1 MAGILDTILG
11 GLTKQYDIAMPAVNF
26 VRGLALG
33 PQEALMTPSMQLD
46 LARRAENKGGDKGA
60 LGYEDFG
67 LDVRQPMDRF
77 TGGLFSLDPTAF
89 ANVGSV
95 GRVTYEKDPT
105 QIGGYKYGSTMF
117 DFTPD
122 KDTGSTGNKIL
133 DFINEGG
140 LAQKLANLNLSNT
153 LSNLAFT
160 PAYGDIPTKEER
172 QGIESFDN
180 LVSDTVIAQP
190 KSQFQDYP
198 GDKNLGSVQD
208 FDLEGVQD
216 IISQMEEEKGNYI
229 ERPEDKF
236 SMDGILQSL
245 GGFAKNTAGRYIGSQ
260 ALGGAGGM
268 LFGPYGALIGGIIG
282 GLKGGDLF
290 NQNTYSQQMYN
301 NLTSQGQGYV
311 DRLYGP
317 GGVLQGYNQFS
328 AFGKGA
334 LGTIANNLSKYPNM
348 SPARRNV
355 YLEAA
360 NKYIDSIDQSKQGY
374 DAVTK
379 PGTYSYDDAYINYA
393 PPSNDGDSS
402 GGSSGGGTHSS
413 DSSFGGH
420 SSYGGPR

>member
-1 MAGILDTILG
+1 MAGILETLYPQGDYLNIKANAPTRRDYNI
-11 GLTKQYDIAMPAVNF
+11 QVN
-26 VRGLALG
+26 A
-33 PQEALMTPSMQLD
+33 D
-46 LARRAENKGGDKGA
+46 LARNLPGGLLKDIVAPAAAATLSLPYDAIQAYQRMQRGTGIKGYYDAFMAENPFSSLGQRFVGA
-60 LGYEDFG
+60 SA
-67 LDVRQPMDRF
+67 P
-77 TGGLFSLDPTAF
+77 
-89 ANVGSV
+89 
-95 GRVTYEKDPT
+95 
-105 QIGGYKYGSTMF
+105 
-117 DFTPD
+117 
-122 KDTGSTGNKIL
+122 
-133 DFINEGG
+133 
-140 LAQKLANLNLSNT
+140 LAERLANLNLSKT
-153 LSNLAFT
+153 LSDSIFT

-172 QGIESFDN
+172 EGLDSFNN
-180 LVSDTVIAQP
+180 LVSDTVMAEP
-190 KSQFQDYP
+190 NQFQDYP

-208 FDLEGVQD
+208 QNLGFDYNFDENVLK
-216 IISQMEEEKGNYI
+216 EEEDAQYNLDNKGSFN
-229 ERPEDKF
+229 
-236 SMDGILQSL
+236 MDGILQNL

-268 LFGPYGALIGGIIG
+268 LFGPIGGLVGGIIG
-282 GLKGGDLF
+282 ALKGGNLF

-393 PPSNDGDSS
+393 PPSGDGDSS
-402 GGSSGGGTHSS
+402 GGGSQ
-413 DSSFGGH
+413 SFGDGLIQVKQLYN
-420 SSYGGPR
+420 YG

>member
-33 PQEALMTPSMQLD
+33 PKEALMTPSMQLD

-67 LDVRQPMDRF
+67 LDVRQPMGRF

-89 ANVGSV
+89 ANVGSA

-105 QIGGYKYGSTMF
+105 QFGGYKYGSTEYN
-117 DFTPD
+117 FTPD

-172 QGIESFDN
+172 DGLYSFDN
-180 LVSDTVIAQP
+180 LVSDTVMAEP
-190 KSQFQDYP
+190 NQFQDYP

-236 SMDGILQSL
+236 NMDSILQSL

-268 LFGPYGALIGGIIG
+268 LFGPIGGLVGGIIG
-282 GLKGGDLF
+282 ALKGGDLF

-334 LGTIANNLSKYPNM
+334 LGTIANILAKNPNM
-348 SPARRNV
+348 SLERQNV
-355 YLEAA
+355 YRTAA
-360 NKYIDSIDQSKQGY
+360 DKYISGIDPTKQGIA
-374 DAVTK
+374 AVTK

-393 PPSNDGDSS
+393 PPSGDGDS
-402 GGSSGGGTHSS
+402 GGGVVEAVEKLTEVLEVMKTLGLHIN
-413 DSSFGGH
+413 G
-420 SSYGGPR
+420 

>member
-1 MAGILDTILG
+1 MAGILETLYPQGDYLNIKANAPTRRDYNI
-11 GLTKQYDIAMPAVNF
+11 QVN
-26 VRGLALG
+26 A
-33 PQEALMTPSMQLD
+33 D
-46 LARRAENKGGDKGA
+46 LARNLPGGLLKDIVAPAAAATLSLPYDAIQAYQRMQRGTGIKGYYDAFMAENPFSSLGQRFVGA
-60 LGYEDFG
+60 SA
-67 LDVRQPMDRF
+67 P
-77 TGGLFSLDPTAF
+77 
-89 ANVGSV
+89 
-95 GRVTYEKDPT
+95 
-105 QIGGYKYGSTMF
+105 
-117 DFTPD
+117 
-122 KDTGSTGNKIL
+122 
-133 DFINEGG
+133 
-140 LAQKLANLNLSNT
+140 LAERLANLNLSKT
-153 LSNLAFT
+153 LSDSIFT

-172 QGIESFDN
+172 EGLDSFNN
-180 LVSDTVIAQP
+180 LVSDTVMAEP
-190 KSQFQDYP
+190 NQFQDYP

-208 FDLEGVQD
+208 QNLGFDYNFDENVLK
-216 IISQMEEEKGNYI
+216 EEEDAQYNLDNKGSFN
-229 ERPEDKF
+229 
-236 SMDGILQSL
+236 MDGILQNL

-268 LFGPYGALIGGIIG
+268 LFGPIGGLVGGIIG
-282 GLKGGDLF
+282 ALKGGNLF

-393 PPSNDGDSS
+393 PPSGDGDSS
-402 GGSSGGGTHSS
+402 GGGSQSFGDGF
-413 DSSFGGH
+413 DSSQATL
-420 SSYGGPR
+420 

>member
-46 LARRAENKGGDKGA
+46 LARRAESKGGDKGA
-60 LGYEDFG
+60 LGYENFG
-67 LDVRQPMDRF
+67 LDVAQPMGRF

-105 QIGGYKYGSTMF
+105 QFGGYRFGDTKY

-160 PAYGDIPTKEER
+160 QAYGDIPTKEEN
-172 QGIESFDN
+172 QGLDSFNN
-180 LVSDTVIAQP
+180 LVSDTVMAEP
-190 KSQFQDYP
+190 NQFQDYP
-198 GDKNLGSVQD
+198 GVENLGGVQN
-208 FDLEGVQD
+208 FDLEGVRD

-229 ERPEDKF
+229 ERPEDGF
-236 SMDGILQSL
+236 NMEGILQSL

-260 ALGGAGGM
+260 ALGGAGAM
-268 LFGPYGALIGGIIG
+268 LLGPIG
-282 GLKGGDLF
+282 GLVGGIAGLLGGGNLF

-301 NLTSQGQGYV
+301 NLTPEGKAYASS
-311 DRLYGP
+311 LYGP

-328 AFGKGA
+328 GFGRGT
-334 LGTIANNLSKYPNM
+334 LGTIANNLAKNPNM
-348 SPARRNV
+348 SPARRNA
-355 YLEAA
+355 YRTAA
-360 NKYIDSIDQSKQGY
+360 DKYISGIDPTQQGY
-374 DAVTK
+374 NAVTK
-379 PGTYSYDDAYINYA
+379 KGGYGYDDAYINYA
-393 PPSNDGDSS
+393 PPSGGGRDSGSGDGWS
-402 GGSSGGGTHSS
+402 GGSSDNWGGGF
-413 DSSFGGH
+413 DSSQATL
-420 SSYGGPR
+420 

>member
-46 LARRAENKGGDKGA
+46 LARRAESKGGDKGA
-60 LGYEDFG
+60 LGYENFG
-67 LDVRQPMDRF
+67 LDVAQPMGRF

-105 QIGGYKYGSTMF
+105 QFGGYRFGDTKY

-160 PAYGDIPTKEER
+160 QAYGDIPTKEEN
-172 QGIESFDN
+172 QGLDSFNN
-180 LVSDTVIAQP
+180 LVSDTVMAEP
-190 KSQFQDYP
+190 NQFQDYP
-198 GDKNLGSVQD
+198 GVENLGGVQN
-208 FDLEGVQD
+208 FDLEGVRD

-229 ERPEDKF
+229 ERPEDGF
-236 SMDGILQSL
+236 NMEGILQSL

-260 ALGGAGGM
+260 ALGGAGAM
-268 LFGPYGALIGGIIG
+268 LLGPIG
-282 GLKGGDLF
+282 GLVGGIAGLLGGGNLF

-301 NLTSQGQGYV
+301 NLTPEGKAYASG
-311 DRLYGP
+311 LYGP

-328 AFGKGA
+328 GFGRGT
-334 LGTIANNLSKYPNM
+334 LGTIANNLAKYPNM
-348 SPARRNV
+348 SPARRNA
-355 YLEAA
+355 YRTAA
-360 NKYIDSIDQSKQGY
+360 DKYISGIDPTQQGY
-374 DAVTK
+374 NAVTK
-379 PGTYSYDDAYINYA
+379 KGGYGYDDAYINYA
-393 PPSNDGDSS
+393 PPSGGGKDSGSGDGWS
-402 GGSSGGGTHSS
+402 GGSGSDWGSGFDS
-413 DSSFGGH
+413 DQATL
-420 SSYGGPR
+420 